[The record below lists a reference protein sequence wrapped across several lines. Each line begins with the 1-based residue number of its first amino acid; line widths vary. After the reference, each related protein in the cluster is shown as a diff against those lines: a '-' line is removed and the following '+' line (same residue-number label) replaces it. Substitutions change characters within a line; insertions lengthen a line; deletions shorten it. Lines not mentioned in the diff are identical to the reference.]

1 MILRRLI
8 ASMMAATMALT
19 PSVAVVAQTHQEPL
33 NLNLPSMGSVAG
45 TDLSPLEEQMLGEEI
60 MSQIRADDAYLNDAE
75 TLDYLNHLGYRLV
88 SVSKSHTY
96 NFFFFPIIDHSLN
109 AFALPGGFIAVHSG
123 LVVAAQNESELA
135 GVVGH
140 EIGHVSQRHIA
151 RMIDQQRH
159 SAALTLGSLLLAIL
173 AARAG
178 GGQAATAVAMGSQAA
193 IIQNQLG
200 FSRSA
205 EREADRIGLTSLV
218 NAGFDPKGMEN
229 FFARLHKNNR
239 YYEAAAPEYLS
250 THPLTIERISDMEN
264 RTRRFGAR
272 LHEDSLDFLLIQQRL
287 RVLQESKHD
296 QWLRVQRELKDD
308 LQHNVSQRKKSA
320 YYYGLSVVARKLN
333 QGADAKRYAELAI
346 KTSDDQNNAILVKNH
361 SEMRFLFGNEKE
373 RLSALRDAKRLVEDN
388 PLSQMAVKLYAY
400 ELYELKR
407 YNDVLKF
414 MRNQQAMSQG
424 NPSYHAIAARCYKEL
439 KQMSEHYQAVGD
451 MYLAQ
456 GDKRAAEYQYNLAQ
470 KANDGDYYTMS
481 QVDAKLRNT
490 RASILE
496 DEKFKNQ

>member
-1 MILRRLI
+1 MTE
-8 ASMMAATMALT
+8 TM
-19 PSVAVVAQTHQEPL
+19 S
-33 NLNLPSMGSVAG
+33 
-45 TDLSPLEEQMLGEEI
+45 
-60 MSQIRADDAYLNDAE
+60 
-75 TLDYLNHLGYRLV
+75 
-88 SVSKSHTY
+88 
-96 NFFFFPIIDHSLN
+96 
-109 AFALPGGFIAVHSG
+109 
-123 LVVAAQNESELA
+123 
-135 GVVGH
+135 
-140 EIGHVSQRHIA
+140 
-151 RMIDQQRH
+151 
-159 SAALTLGSLLLAIL
+159 
-173 AARAG
+173 
-178 GGQAATAVAMGSQAA
+178 
-193 IIQNQLG
+193 
-200 FSRSA
+200 
-205 EREADRIGLTSLV
+205 
-218 NAGFDPKGMEN
+218 
-229 FFARLHKNNR
+229 
-239 YYEAAAPEYLS
+239 
-250 THPLTIERISDMEN
+250 
-264 RTRRFGAR
+264 
-272 LHEDSLDFLLIQQRL
+272 
-287 RVLQESKHD
+287 
-296 QWLRVQRELKDD
+296 
-308 LQHNVSQRKKSA
+308 
-320 YYYGLSVVARKLN
+320 VARKLN
-333 QGADAKRYAELAI
+333 QGADAKRYAALAI
-346 KTSDDQNNAILVKNH
+346 QASDDQNNAILVKNH